1 MRSTHDLG
9 QVIEEPYEV
18 KVSSTVLKTSRIGD
32 SLAEFN
38 NKRIGHAAMEV
49 FLILNGF
56 EINATVDEQEQVILQ
71 VAAGQLGRNEFTEWL
86 RSHIVSIAD
95 FRDFP

>member
-1 MRSTHDLG
+1 M
-9 QVIEEPYEV
+9 